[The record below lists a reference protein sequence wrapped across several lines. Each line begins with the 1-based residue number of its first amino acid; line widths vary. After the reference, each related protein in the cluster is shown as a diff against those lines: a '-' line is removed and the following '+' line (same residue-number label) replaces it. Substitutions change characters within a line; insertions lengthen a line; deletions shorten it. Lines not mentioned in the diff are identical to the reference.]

1 MDDPGVL
8 TAYLTGEVDDPV
20 LDALTA
26 RESLLAPMGGGGN
39 GGEADESL
47 PWKLEVPPPIAVD
60 LRRIQSALP
69 TADQATAQALA
80 AFAGS
85 GPVILLSHCMTAMGR
100 PGEKPPPVWGM
111 GYTAELLGIDDAAT
125 LSVAP
130 DTAAE
135 KIATASGHL
144 DVGLDTAGH
153 LSVGKAVLG
162 AVLPVLTT
170 LPLPIPDI
178 QFKASADTEFAI
190 RFHLDVQ
197 ALRVQAVRTGSGGA
211 GWNLY
216 HRGKELARSQVL
228 VQTVALPRSVDR
240 LRVRVET
247 WIRRKTPLNVSRKAS
262 QWTPP
267 LVEHDIPVR

>member
-26 RESLLAPMGGGGN
+26 RESLLAPMGGGGES
-39 GGEADESL
+39 GEPDDSL

-60 LRRIQSALP
+60 LRRVQFALP
-69 TADQATAQALA
+69 EADQAIAQALA

-85 GPVILLSHCMTAMGR
+85 GPVVLLSHCMTALAR

-111 GYTAELLGIDDAAT
+111 GYTASLLGIDDAAT

-130 DTAAE
+130 DTEAE
-135 KIATASGHL
+135 KVAAASGHL
-144 DVGLDTAGH
+144 DVGLSAAGH
-153 LSVGKAVLG
+153 FSVGKAILG
-162 AVLPVLTT
+162 AVIPALTA

-178 QFKASADTEFAI
+178 QFRASAGTEFAI
-190 RFHLDVQ
+190 SFSLNVQ
-197 ALRVQAVRTGSGGA
+197 ALRVQAARTGSGGA

-216 HRGKELARSQVL
+216 RRGKDLARTQVL
-228 VQTVALPRSVDR
+228 VQTIALPQDVDR

-247 WIRRKTPLNVSRKAS
+247 WIRRKTPLNVNRQAN

-267 LVEHDIPVR
+267 PVEHDIPVR